1 MGVLLAD
8 LTQGIINLAQGLS
21 TPIALGSGGAMDVV
35 VISGLTAVL
44 TAELIGEVRE
54 RLQHGTAHTDMEY
67 EHGDFVP
74 VHRKGGRHGQ
84 KK

>member
-1 MGVLLAD
+1 
-8 LTQGIINLAQGLS
+8 
-21 TPIALGSGGAMDVV
+21 MDVV
-35 VISGLTAVL
+35 VISGLAAVL

-54 RLQHGTAHTDMEY
+54 RLQHGTTHTDMEY